1 VARRIRAT
9 DIRSLELPLDHFR
22 LLGVNPTAT
31 PEQLLNTLQQR
42 LDRPPGP
49 GFTKEALGAREEL
62 LRASADLLLDPDRR
76 HRYEC
81 LLTEQSGDADGTVL
95 PALEISS
102 NLEVGG
108 LLLVFES
115 GQPADAFEGARRALQ
130 PPQAPALGSGRE
142 ADLALLAS
150 LACREASQDR
160 IQRRLF
166 EPAAQM
172 LLQGIQLLQRTGQQP
187 QGRHELENDLVSL
200 QPYRILDLL
209 ARDLS
214 DTEARAQG
222 LALLDDLVDRNGGLD
237 GDASPEL
244 PPEAFQAFIKQI
256 RSYLTLQ
263 EQITL
268 FEQSAARGS
277 VAGRFLGAYALT
289 ASGFAQRKPE
299 RIEQALLQLQA
310 LGDAGIDAELACLQL
325 LLGRTERA
333 EALFRCGDDP
343 DLKQW
348 LQQQGGDPLAA
359 LCAYCTDWLQRQ
371 VLPGYRDLDASV
383 DLEAFYADRDVQA
396 WVERD
401 DRRRARSGEPLP
413 VFDATPAVP
422 SADLA
427 PFTADGADGAEAL
440 EAEAPPSRLLALRQ
454 WLAERPWLASLD
466 PDLSGWRRLALLAAG
481 MVAAAALGLALGRLR
496 MARTAAVAP
505 PAPRPAAPARPVP
518 APRPAPVATPE
529 QASGDL
535 LRRWLAAKAALMA
548 GNGDDASLRGL
559 AVPTLVDSALAS
571 RQSDA
576 DRGRRRRV
584 TAEVQEVT
592 LSSDTPSRRE
602 LRATIRYSEQLLA
615 ADGRVLESSGP
626 TTLRNTYVLHPQP
639 GGGWLVADFRPGS

>member
-22 LLGVNPTAT
+22 LLGVNPSAT

-49 GFTKEALGAREEL
+49 GFTQEALGAREEL
-62 LRASADLLLDPDRR
+62 LRASTDLLLDPTRR

-81 LLTEQSGDADGTVL
+81 LLTEQSGGGDGSVL

-142 ADLALLAS
+142 ADLALLAL
-150 LACREASQDR
+150 LACREASQER

-172 LLQGIQLLQRTGQQP
+172 LLQGIQLLQRTGQRPDQR
-187 QGRHELENDLVSL
+187 QQLENDLVAL
-200 QPYRILDLL
+200 QPYRILDLI

-214 DTEARAQG
+214 DTEARAMG
-222 LALLDDLVDRNGGLD
+222 LALLEDLVDRNGGLD

-299 RIEQALLQLQA
+299 RIDQALGQLQA
-310 LGDAGIDAELACLQL
+310 LGDAGIDAELACMHL

-343 DLKQW
+343 ELQQW

-383 DLEAFYADRDVQA
+383 DLEAYYADRDVQA

-401 DRRRARSGEPLP
+401 DRRRARSGEALP
-413 VFDATPAVP
+413 ATEIPPMAVT
-422 SADLA
+422 ADLPPTVTTA
-427 PFTADGADGAEAL
+427 SDPADGVE
-440 EAEAPPSRLLALRQ
+440 EPEEAPPLLLVQSLRQ
-454 WLAERPWLASLD
+454 WLAGVDL
-466 PDLSGWRRLALLAAG
+466 DLSGWRRPALLAAG
-481 MVAAAALGLALGRLR
+481 MVAAAAVGLGLGR
-496 MARTAAVAP
+496 MRTAMTPPVAP
-505 PAPRPAAPARPVP
+505 TRPPVAAPVPRPASAPRPT
-518 APRPAPVATPE
+518 PVATPE
-529 QASGDL
+529 QASADL

-548 GNGDDASLRGL
+548 GNGDAAGLGAL
-559 AVPTLVDSALAS
+559 AVPAMVDSAEAS
-571 RQSDA
+571 RQADA
-576 DRGRRRRV
+576 ARGLRRRV
-584 TAEVQEVT
+584 TADLQQVT
-592 LSSDTPSRRE
+592 LSSDTPARRE
-602 LRATIRYSEQLLA
+602 LRATIRYSEQLLG

-626 TTLRNTYVLHPQP
+626 TTLRNTYVLHSQP

>member
-1 VARRIRAT
+1 MARRIRAT

-22 LLGVNPTAT
+22 LLGVNPSAT

-42 LDRPPGP
+42 LDRPPAS
-49 GFTKEALGAREEL
+49 GFTQEALGAREEL
-62 LRASADLLLDPDRR
+62 LRASTDLLLDADRR

-81 LLTEQSGDADGTVL
+81 LLTEQSGDGDGTVL

-142 ADLALLAS
+142 ADLALLAL
-150 LACREASQDR
+150 LACKAASQER

-187 QGRHELENDLVSL
+187 VQRQGLENELVAL

-214 DTEARAQG
+214 DGEARAQG
-222 LALLDDLVDRNGGLD
+222 LALLEDLVDRNGGLD

-256 RSYLTLQ
+256 RCYLTLQ

-268 FEQSAARGS
+268 FEQNAARGS

-299 RIEQALLQLQA
+299 RIDQALGQLQV
-310 LGDAGIDAELACLQL
+310 LGDAGFDAELACMHL

-343 DLKQW
+343 KLQQW

-383 DLEAFYADRDVQA
+383 DLEAYYADRDVQA

-401 DRRRARSGEPLP
+401 DRRRARAGEVLPAPEVEPMAVGADLPSGPSSASEPAEEEGEPQEGP
-413 VFDATPAVP
+413 
-422 SADLA
+422 
-427 PFTADGADGAEAL
+427 G
-440 EAEAPPSRLLALRQ
+440 LALLQKVRG
-454 WLAERPWLASLD
+454 WLADLD
-466 PDLSGWRRLALLAAG
+466 PDLSDWRRPALLAAA
-481 MVAAAALGLALGRLR
+481 MVAAAGLGLGLGRLR
-496 MARTAAVAP
+496 TAMAPAAAP
-505 PAPRPAAPARPVP
+505 TRPPAAAPAPRPVVAPLSGPGGQ
-518 APRPAPVATPE
+518 PRAG
-529 QASGDL
+529 Q
-535 LRRWLAAKAALMA
+535 RRSA
-548 GNGDDASLRGL
+548 ASLAGGQG
-559 AVPTLVDSALAS
+559 V
-571 RQSDA
+571 
-576 DRGRRRRV
+576 
-584 TAEVQEVT
+584 
-592 LSSDTPSRRE
+592 
-602 LRATIRYSEQLLA
+602 
-615 ADGRVLESSGP
+615 ADGRQRRCRPPQGP
-626 TTLRNTYVLHPQP
+626 GRAGPGRQRRGQP
-639 GGGWLVADFRPGS
+639 PGRCRPRAAAAGDG

>member
-1 VARRIRAT
+1 
-9 DIRSLELPLDHFR
+9 LELPLDHFR

-49 GFTKEALGAREEL
+49 GFTREALGAREEL
-62 LRASADLLLDPDRR
+62 LRASADLLLDPERR

-81 LLTEQSGDADGTVL
+81 LLTEQSGEADGTVL

-142 ADLALLAS
+142 ADLALLAL
-150 LACREASQDR
+150 LACREASQER

-172 LLQGIQLLQRTGQQP
+172 LLQGIQLLQRTGQRPEQR
-187 QGRHELENDLVSL
+187 QALENDLVGL

-214 DTEARAQG
+214 DTEARSQG

-244 PPEAFQAFIKQI
+244 SPEAFQAFIKQI

-277 VAGRFLGAYALT
+277 VAGRFLEAYALT

-413 VFDATPAVP
+413 LIDTSPAGPNVDLSP
-422 SADLA
+422 FEAAAD
-427 PFTADGADGAEAL
+427 DDEAL
-440 EAEAPPSRLLALRQ
+440 QGNALLPRGMALRR
-454 WLAERPWLASLD
+454 WLAEREWLTALD
-466 PDLSGWRRLALLAAG
+466 PDLGGWRRLALLAAG
-481 MVAAAALGLALGRLR
+481 MVAAAALGLGLGRLR
-496 MARTAAVAP
+496 TARTAAEAP
-505 PAPRPAAPARPVP
+505 PPPRPAATARPAAPVRAVT
-518 APRPAPVATPE
+518 APRPAPLATPE

-535 LRRWLAAKAALMA
+535 LRRWLAAKAAFMA
-548 GNGDDASLRGL
+548 GQGDGSTLREL
-559 AVPTLVDSALAS
+559 AVPALVDSAMAS

-592 LSSDTPSRRE
+592 LSSDAPTRRE

-639 GGGWLVADFRPGS
+639 GGDWQVADFRPGS

>member
-22 LLGVNPTAT
+22 LLGVNPSAT

-49 GFTKEALGAREEL
+49 GFTQEALGAREEL
-62 LRASADLLLDPDRR
+62 LRASTDLLLDPARR

-81 LLTEQSGDADGTVL
+81 LLTEQSGGGDGSVL

-142 ADLALLAS
+142 ADLALLAL
-150 LACREASQDR
+150 LACREASQER

-172 LLQGIQLLQRTGQQP
+172 LLQGIQLLQRTGQRPDQR
-187 QGRHELENDLVSL
+187 QQLENDLVAL

-214 DTEARAQG
+214 DTEARAMG
-222 LALLDDLVDRNGGLD
+222 LALLEDLVDRNGGLD

-299 RIEQALLQLQA
+299 RIDQALGQLQA
-310 LGDAGIDAELACLQL
+310 LGDAGIDAELACMHL

-343 DLKQW
+343 ELQQW

-383 DLEAFYADRDVQA
+383 DLEAYYADRDVQA

-401 DRRRARSGEPLP
+401 DRRRARSGEALP
-413 VFDATPAVP
+413 ATEIPPMA
-422 SADLA
+422 
-427 PFTADGADGAEAL
+427 FTADLPPTVTTAPDPVDGVE
-440 EAEAPPSRLLALRQ
+440 EPEEAPPLPLVQALRQ
-454 WLAERPWLASLD
+454 WLAGVDL
-466 PDLSGWRRLALLAAG
+466 DLSGWRRPALLAAG
-481 MVAAAALGLALGRLR
+481 MVAAAAVGLGLGRLR
-496 MARTAAVAP
+496 TAMTPPVAP
-505 PAPRPAAPARPVP
+505 TRPPVAAPVPRPTSAPRPT
-518 APRPAPVATPE
+518 PVATPE
-529 QASGDL
+529 QASADL

-548 GNGDDASLRGL
+548 GNGDAAGLGAL
-559 AVPTLVDSALAS
+559 AVPALVDSAEAS
-571 RQSDA
+571 RQADA
-576 DRGRRRRV
+576 ARGLRRRV
-584 TAEVQEVT
+584 TADLQQVT
-592 LSSDTPSRRE
+592 LSSDTPARRE
-602 LRATIRYSEQLLA
+602 LRATIRYSEQLLG
-615 ADGRVLESSGP
+615 ADGRVLETSGP
-626 TTLRNTYVLHPQP
+626 TTLRNTYVLHSQP

>member
-1 VARRIRAT
+1 MARRIRPT
-9 DIRSLELPLDHFR
+9 DICSLELPLDHFR
-22 LLGVNPTAT
+22 LLGVNPSAT

-49 GFTKEALGAREEL
+49 GFTAEALGARDEL
-62 LRASADLLLDPDRR
+62 LRASTDLLLDPARR

-81 LLTEQSGDADGTVL
+81 LLTEQSGDGDGTVL

-142 ADLALLAS
+142 ADLALLAL
-150 LACREASQDR
+150 LACREASQER

-172 LLQGIQLLQRTGQQP
+172 LLQGIQLLQRTGQRPDQR
-187 QGRHELENDLVSL
+187 QQLEHDLVAL

-222 LALLDDLVDRNGGLD
+222 LDLLNDLVDRNGGLD

-299 RIEQALLQLQA
+299 RIDQALGQLQA
-310 LGDAGIDAELACLQL
+310 LGDAGIDAEQACMHL
-325 LLGRTERA
+325 LLGRTEQA

-343 DLKQW
+343 ELQQW

-359 LCAYCTDWLQRQ
+359 LCAYCSDWLQRQ

-383 DLEAFYADRDVQA
+383 DLEAYYADRDVQA

-401 DRRRARSGEPLP
+401 DRRRARAGTAMPAPGIPPIDLSNDLP
-413 VFDATPAVP
+413 ITDSTSPDP
-422 SADLA
+422 
-427 PFTADGADGAEAL
+427 AEAL
-440 EAEAPPSRLLALRQ
+440 EEPEEGAGLPLVQRVRQ
-454 WLAERPWLASLD
+454 WLTDVD
-466 PDLSGWRRLALLAAG
+466 PDLRGWRRPALLAVA
-481 MVAAAALGLALGRLR
+481 MVAAAALGLGLGLGRLR
-496 MARTAAVAP
+496 TARTPAVAP
-505 PAPRPAAPARPVP
+505 PRPPAAAPAPRPVP
-518 APRPAPVATPE
+518 APPPAAVATPE
-529 QASGDL
+529 QASADL
-535 LRRWLAAKAALMA
+535 LRRWLAAKGALMD
-548 GNGDDASLRGL
+548 GNGDPAALRSL
-559 AVPTLVDSALAS
+559 AVPALVASAEAS
-571 RQSDA
+571 RQADA
-576 DRGRRRRV
+576 ARGRRRRV
-584 TAEVQEVT
+584 TADLQRAT
-592 LSSDTPSRRE
+592 LSSDTPVRRE

-615 ADGRVLESSGP
+615 ADGSVIESSGP

-639 GGGWLVADFRPGS
+639 GGGWRVADFRPGT

>member
-1 VARRIRAT
+1 MARRIRAT

-22 LLGVNPTAT
+22 LLGVNPSAT

-49 GFTKEALGAREEL
+49 GFTQEALGAREEL
-62 LRASADLLLDPDRR
+62 LRASTDLLLDPTRR

-81 LLTEQSGDADGTVL
+81 LLTEQSGGGDGSVL

-142 ADLALLAS
+142 ADLALLAL
-150 LACREASQDR
+150 LACREASQER

-172 LLQGIQLLQRTGQQP
+172 LLQGIQLLQRTGQRPDQR
-187 QGRHELENDLVSL
+187 QQLENDLVAL
-200 QPYRILDLL
+200 QPYRILDLI

-214 DTEARAQG
+214 DTEARAMG
-222 LALLDDLVDRNGGLD
+222 LALLEDLVDRNGGLD

-299 RIEQALLQLQA
+299 RIDQALGQLQA
-310 LGDAGIDAELACLQL
+310 LGDAGIDAELACMHL

-343 DLKQW
+343 ELQQW

-383 DLEAFYADRDVQA
+383 DLEAYYADRDVQA

-401 DRRRARSGEPLP
+401 DRRRARSGEALP
-413 VFDATPAVP
+413 ATEIPPMAVT
-422 SADLA
+422 ADLPPTVTTA
-427 PFTADGADGAEAL
+427 SDPADGVE
-440 EAEAPPSRLLALRQ
+440 EPEEAPPLLLVQSLRQ
-454 WLAERPWLASLD
+454 WLAGVDL
-466 PDLSGWRRLALLAAG
+466 DLSGWRRPALLAAG
-481 MVAAAALGLALGRLR
+481 MVAAAAVGLGLGR
-496 MARTAAVAP
+496 MRTAMTPPVAP
-505 PAPRPAAPARPVP
+505 TRPPVAAPVPRPASAPRPT
-518 APRPAPVATPE
+518 PVATPE
-529 QASGDL
+529 QASADL

-548 GNGDDASLRGL
+548 GNGDAAGLGAL
-559 AVPTLVDSALAS
+559 AVPAMVDSAEAS
-571 RQSDA
+571 RQADA
-576 DRGRRRRV
+576 ARGLRRRV
-584 TAEVQEVT
+584 TADLQQVT
-592 LSSDTPSRRE
+592 LSSDTPARRE
-602 LRATIRYSEQLLA
+602 LRATIRYSEQLLG

-626 TTLRNTYVLHPQP
+626 TTLRNTYVLHSQP

>member
-1 VARRIRAT
+1 MARRIRAT

-22 LLGVNPTAT
+22 LLGVNPSAT
-31 PEQLLNTLQQR
+31 PEQLLNALQQR
-42 LDRPPGP
+42 LDRPPAP
-49 GFTKEALGAREEL
+49 GFTQEALGAREEL
-62 LRASADLLLDPDRR
+62 LRASTDLLLDPDRR

-81 LLTEQSGDADGTVL
+81 LLTEQSGDGDGTVL

-142 ADLALLAS
+142 ADLALLAL
-150 LACREASQDR
+150 LACKAASQER

-187 QGRHELENDLVSL
+187 VQRQGLENELVAL

-214 DTEARAQG
+214 DGEARAQG
-222 LALLDDLVDRNGGLD
+222 LALLEDLVDRNGGLD

-256 RSYLTLQ
+256 RCYLTLQ

-268 FEQSAARGS
+268 FEQNAARGS

-299 RIEQALLQLQA
+299 RIDQALGQLQV
-310 LGDAGIDAELACLQL
+310 LGDAGFDAELACMHL

-343 DLKQW
+343 KLQQW

-371 VLPGYRDLDASV
+371 VLPGYRDLDATV
-383 DLEAFYADRDVQA
+383 DLEAYYADRDVQA

-401 DRRRARSGEPLP
+401 DRRRVRAGEVLP
-413 VFDATPAVP
+413 APEFQPMAVG
-422 SADLA
+422 ADLPSGPSSA
-427 PFTADGADGAEAL
+427 SEPAQEEDEPQEGPGVAL
-440 EAEAPPSRLLALRQ
+440 VQKVRG
-454 WLAERPWLASLD
+454 WLADLD
-466 PDLSGWRRLALLAAG
+466 PDLSGWRRPALLAAA
-481 MVAAAALGLALGRLR
+481 MVAAAGLGLGLGRLR
-496 MARTAAVAP
+496 TAMAPAVAP
-505 PAPRPAAPARPVP
+505 PRPPAAAPAPRPVV
-518 APRPAPVATPE
+518 APRPAPVASPE
-529 QASGDL
+529 QASADL
-535 LRRWLAAKAALMA
+535 LRRWLAAKASLMA
-548 GNGDDASLRGL
+548 GNGDAAPLRAL
-559 AVPTLVDSALAS
+559 AVPALVDSAEAS
-571 RQSDA
+571 RQADA
-576 DRGRRRRV
+576 ARGRRRRV
-584 TAEVQEVT
+584 TADLQQAT
-592 LSSDTPSRRE
+592 LSSDAPGRRE

-615 ADGRVLESSGP
+615 ADGSVIESWAP
-626 TTLRNTYVLHPQP
+626 TTLRNTYVLHQQP
-639 GGGWLVADFRPGS
+639 DGGWLVADFRPGT